1 MQELDKL
8 NFKISAFQMDKKD
21 IWALSSVI
29 SYLKISVVSLAKNW
43 NEDNFKNLS
52 QEFDSTVLDLVNQKR
67 FFPYEYVGD
76 FEKFKEKFPSKE
88 KIDSLLTGKKLV
100 IKSMNMF

>member
-29 SYLKISVVSLAKNW
+29 SYLKISVVSLA
-43 NEDNFKNLS
+43 
-52 QEFDSTVLDLVNQKR
+52 
-67 FFPYEYVGD
+67 
-76 FEKFKEKFPSKE
+76 
-88 KIDSLLTGKKLV
+88 
-100 IKSMNMF
+100 